1 MKTFRVVANVI
12 RGRYGTTDNVK
23 SDGSYDEEP
32 EMSDEEVEIL
42 RGYTVE
48 VYDEVGAGIDE
59 VGLYTIEAED
69 PDQAIEAFQ
78 RATAN
83 GEIDFSDMD
92 LVDSEDSIEEE
103 K

>member
-1 MKTFRVVANVI
+1 MKTYTI
-12 RGRYGTTDNVK
+12 RH
-23 SDGSYDEEP
+23 EER
-32 EMSDEEVEIL
+32 L
-42 RGYTVE
+42 
-48 VYDEVGAGIDE
+48 

>member
-1 MKTFRVVANVI
+1 MKTYTI
-12 RGRYGTTDNVK
+12 RH
-23 SDGSYDEEP
+23 EER
-32 EMSDEEVEIL
+32 L
-42 RGYTVE
+42 
-48 VYDEVGAGIDE
+48 
-59 VGLYTIEAED
+59 VGLYTIESED